1 MITQI
6 ILVIIKIQNDLIIFI
21 KSIIIL
27 RHIYKT
33 MNINQR
39 STIII
44 TIRDKKID
52 EERSR
57 NILGWDK
64 HSAILREKTHILH
77 RAKQIHT
84 HMCFKS
90 YAFLSQDTTTRQI
103 DRVQWRIS
111 ESYEHHCLKDNIEKK
126 RRTYFRKL

>member
-57 NILGWDK
+57 NILG
-64 HSAILREKTHILH
+64 
-77 RAKQIHT
+77 
-84 HMCFKS
+84 
-90 YAFLSQDTTTRQI
+90 
-103 DRVQWRIS
+103 
-111 ESYEHHCLKDNIEKK
+111 
-126 RRTYFRKL
+126 